1 MLLRNSSLAAQGA
14 ERPFLAPTWLIALLA
29 TIVVIALVLLYPR
42 TALEHRLA
50 EAPDT
55 KLSALYLAN
64 LLRSDPNNPQL
75 RLLLARHQAKI
86 GNLHEARLTLQPALD
101 AHNPDLN
108 RQALR
113 VLWEL
118 NEREYRLL
126 PEKASAA
133 REEARA
139 ELVWQLQ
146 ELAKFPM
153 SIDELLDLARKA
165 YQLKQPILGAQ
176 LVHQISHRLDDPVES
191 AKLFERAAE
200 EALASGD
207 YRGSAELHLAA
218 RNNSSDPAQAR
229 RHFHAALR
237 ALQSGNQALEA
248 IEMGEREIGALADD
262 PGTLLLMTQLAR
274 AAGRPDIADRYVR
287 KLLHISLMRRW
298 QAIQIARAW
307 GEGSFLKVA
316 QQGAGSGSSLPFD
329 DKIYTLGYEVFLE
342 NRKLEDAW
350 LLASSAVRQSPND
363 IAWRQRLAR
372 VAEWTGRPQ
381 VALENWLKVAQ
392 ASQSDEAW
400 QAVLRLAPG
409 LFDDAAL
416 IPALHNQLARQSH
429 DMRLIR
435 ELVAAYERQG
445 DPRSAI
451 AFLERSTRHNPRPE
465 TLELLAEIAE
475 RVGQTDLALSTW
487 ERLFAD
493 PQQLTAKRALRLAI
507 MLLGQGRGAEGL
519 AWLERAQA
527 RAGLANNDDADYWRL
542 TGQLAE
548 LQHKDA
554 PAIAA
559 FQRLIDSEKAVVGDY
574 DALIR
579 LLSSGAPLDA
589 AQLAVLA
596 WHRFDEPRHLIQAL
610 TLYAGRN
617 RWTEI
622 GALFRELDSSAT
634 ATRRSLRQLQQLPEF
649 LQLTGAYQQN
659 TGQLP
664 KARRSFE
671 AALNLAPDSADL
683 QQALLWVL
691 IDGNDTVAL
700 RKLLATH
707 ELTWQQNPAMHD
719 ALAASY
725 LALSLPQVALQRYLT
740 PRIADHQDDFL
751 WLMNYA
757 DALDQNQQADRAWRL
772 RRQLLSQEWQ
782 AAHGGKGLAKA
793 RKHWLTDE
801 GLDQSQRIARTR
813 LLLTQRKG
821 DTGLDALRELLRLDR
836 REREGFSNAA
846 AEIAIG
852 WLQDHAEYTAVRG
865 FLHHQYARSRSS
877 RSNRP
882 LWAEIAVAL
891 AEDDKPAVGQL
902 LETYNEGLSRYDRVN
917 AARTVGDVRLAQTAA
932 FETQTDQTDDDPT
945 HLQLTE
951 ALLAFS
957 DHSGFAIGTRNL
969 GSMDETPLAIRQHI
983 AVDPRF
989 SLDFAWGQIERNA
1002 LDDNVVRNLPTED
1015 VLSAKVKWQQPDG
1028 KTTLLAEKRKS
1039 FDTYTPLLLEHEQ
1052 RIDNR
1057 LSLYFALGSQL
1068 PTQASLPLRVAGMK
1082 DEAMLGIRYRPTRM
1096 DRLVI
1101 EHSQENYALQSGGK
1115 LGSGSQTAVT
1125 LAHTYRQEARDLE
1138 FSAFWTNN
1146 QFERKPE
1153 LSGFS
1158 QKDLGVL
1165 RYFPD
1170 NFTPGPGFFLP
1181 DSFNFYGLRVST
1193 DMRHEEEYTRAIRP
1207 FASLASTWHSQL
1219 GGGYDIRLGVA
1230 GSVLGADHF
1239 ALNWGIAKS
1248 GMQTS
1253 GLTRELLFTYRIHY

>member
-1 MLLRNSSLAAQGA
+1 MLLHRSSLAAQA
-14 ERPFLAPTWLIALLA
+14 TERPFLAPTWLIALLA

-42 TALEHRLA
+42 TALERRLA
-50 EAPDT
+50 QTPD
-55 KLSALYLAN
+55 SALAATYLVN

-75 RLLLARHQAKI
+75 RLLLARQQAKI
-86 GNLHEARLTLQPALD
+86 GNIREARLTLQPALD
-101 AHNPDLN
+101 ADNPELN
-108 RQALR
+108 RQALW

-126 PEKASAA
+126 PEQAGAA

-139 ELVWQLQ
+139 ELVRQLQ
-146 ELAKFPM
+146 ELARLPM
-153 SIDELLDLARKA
+153 SIQEQLELASKA
-165 YQLKQPILGAQ
+165 YQFKEPALGAQ
-176 LVHQISHRLDDPVES
+176 LIRRIARQLDDPAES
-191 AKLFERAAE
+191 EKLFEHAAK

-207 YRGSAELHLAA
+207 YRGSAELYLAA
-218 RNNSSDPAQAR
+218 RNNSRDPAQAR

-237 ALQSGNQALEA
+237 VLQSGNQPLEA

-287 KLLHISLMRRW
+287 KLLRISLLQRW
-298 QAIQIARAW
+298 QAIEIARAW

-316 QQGAGSGSSLPFD
+316 QQGAGSGPSLPFD

-350 LLASSAVRQSPND
+350 QLASSAVRQAPND
-363 IAWRQRLAR
+363 IVWRQRLAR

-392 ASQSDEAW
+392 ASQTDEAW

-409 LFDDAAL
+409 LFDDTAL
-416 IPALHNQLARQSH
+416 IPALYRQLARQPQ

-445 DPRSAI
+445 DPRPAI
-451 AFLERSTRHNPRPE
+451 AYLQQSTRRNPRPE
-465 TLELLAEIAE
+465 TLELLAELAE
-475 RVGQTDLALSTW
+475 RAGQTELALDTW

-493 PQQLTAKRALRLAI
+493 PQQLSARRALRLAI
-507 MLLGQGRGAEGL
+507 MLLEQGRGAEGL

-527 RAGLANNDDADYWRL
+527 RAELANDDDADYWRL

-548 LQHKDA
+548 LQHKDTS
-554 PAIAA
+554 AIAA
-559 FQRLIDSEKAVVGDY
+559 FRRLIDSEKAVVGDY

-579 LLSSGAPLDA
+579 LLTVGAPLDA

-617 RWTEI
+617 RWPEI
-622 GALFRELDSSAT
+622 GALLRELDPSAT
-634 ATRRSLRQLQQLPEF
+634 ATRRSLTQLQQLPEF
-649 LQLTGAYQQN
+649 LRLTGAYQQN

-671 AALNLAPDSADL
+671 AALHLAPDSADL
-683 QQALLWVL
+683 QQALLWL
-691 IDGNDTVAL
+691 FIDGNDAVSL

-793 RKHWLTDE
+793 RKRWLTDE

-846 AEIAIG
+846 AETAIG
-852 WLQDHAEYTAVRG
+852 WLQDHAEYSAVRG
-865 FLHHQYARSRSS
+865 FLQYQYAKARGSHSK
-877 RSNRP
+877 RP
-882 LWAEIAVAL
+882 LWAEITVAL

-902 LETYNEGLSRYDRVN
+902 LETHDEGLSRYDRVN

-932 FETQTDQTDDDPT
+932 FEAQTDQTDDDPT

-951 ALLAFS
+951 TLLAFS
-957 DHSGFAIGTRNL
+957 DHSGFAIGTRNF
-969 GSMDETPLAIRQHI
+969 GSMDETPLTIRQHV

-989 SLDFAWGQIERNA
+989 SLDFAWGQIGRNA
-1002 LDDNVVRNLPTED
+1002 LDDKVVRNLPTED
-1015 VLSAKVKWQQPDG
+1015 VLSAKVHWQQPDG

-1039 FDTYTPLLLEHEQ
+1039 FDNYNPLLVEHEQ

-1057 LSLYFALGSQL
+1057 LSLYFSLGSQL

-1115 LGSGSQTAVT
+1115 LGNGSQTAVT

-1158 QKDLGVL
+1158 QSDLGVL

-1193 DMRHEEEYTRAIRP
+1193 DMRYEQEYTRAIRP